1 MNIFV
6 LIKYLNKS
14 SKMKVYPFNIPK
26 PEKNALIYQ
35 EDIELVFYDK
45 LHQHNE
51 IQISFIEKGNGTLLV
66 GDKISSYTEN
76 DIFIIGSNLP
86 HAFKSD
92 KNREE
97 KSKML
102 SLFFT
107 ETSFGE
113 SFFELNELVEINN
126 FFSKSLQGLTLKS
139 NKTEVIKKFLR
150 LKKASKLERFILF
163 LEILKIASETTSEPL
178 STFVYTKKYSDI
190 EGKRMRN
197 VFDFT
202 IENAH
207 HKISLEHISNV
218 ANMTKN
224 AFCKYFK
231 KRTNK
236 TYISFLT
243 ELRIENACKLLNA
256 DTDLSI
262 NEIAFKSGFNNIS
275 NFNRQFKMKKGI
287 SPNTFRKN

>member
-1 MNIFV
+1 
-6 LIKYLNKS
+6 
-14 SKMKVYPFNIPK
+14 MKVYPFKIPK

-92 KNREE
+92 KNRKE

-107 ETSFGE
+107 KTSFGE
-113 SFFELNELVEINN
+113 SFFELNELLEINN

-139 NKTEVIKKFLR
+139 NKTEVIKKILR

-163 LEILKIASETTSEPL
+163 LEILKIASETKSEPL
-178 STFVYTKKYSDI
+178 STFVYNKKYSDI

-197 VFDFT
+197 IFDFT
-202 IENAH
+202 LENAYQN
-207 HKISLEHISNV
+207 ITLDDVASV

-236 TYISFLT
+236 TFISFLI
-243 ELRIENACKLLNA
+243 ELRVENACKLLST
-256 DTDLSI
+256 DKDLSI
-262 NEIAFKSGFNNIS
+262 NDIAFKSGFNNIS
-275 NFNRQFKMKKGI
+275 NFNRQFKMIKNM
-287 SPNTFRKN
+287 SPNKFRKTNL

>member
-1 MNIFV
+1 
-6 LIKYLNKS
+6 
-14 SKMKVYPFNIPK
+14 MKVLPFKIPK
-26 PEKNALIYQ
+26 PENNALIYQ
-35 EDIELVFYDK
+35 EDIEVVFYDK
-45 LHQHNE
+45 LHQHDE

-66 GDKISSYTEN
+66 GDKISSYSEN

-92 KNREE
+92 KNVEE

-113 SFFELNELVEINN
+113 PFFELNELAEVNH
-126 FFSKSLQGLTLKS
+126 FFSKSLQGLILKS
-139 NKTEVIKKFLR
+139 NKTEIIKNFLK
-150 LKKASKLERFILF
+150 LKNASKLERFILF
-163 LEILKIASETTSEPL
+163 LEILKIISNSNSEPL
-178 STFVYTKKYSDI
+178 TTFVYHKKYSDI

-202 IENAH
+202 IENANQ
-207 HKISLEHISNV
+207 KISLDDIANV

-243 ELRIENACKLLNA
+243 ELRIENACQLLNS
-256 DTDLSI
+256 DKDLSI
-262 NEIAFKSGFNNIS
+262 NEIAFKTGFNNIS
-275 NFNRQFKMKKGI
+275 NFNRKFKEV
-287 SPNTFRKN
+287 KNVTPICYRNL

>member
-1 MNIFV
+1 
-6 LIKYLNKS
+6 
-14 SKMKVYPFNIPK
+14 MKVLPFKIPK
-26 PEKNALIYQ
+26 PENNALIYQ
-35 EDIELVFYDK
+35 EDIEFIFYDK
-45 LHQHNE
+45 LHQHDE
-51 IQISFIEKGNGTLLV
+51 IQISFIEKGTGTLLV
-66 GDKISSYTEN
+66 GDTISSFAEN
-76 DIFIIGSNLP
+76 DIFILGSNLP

-92 KNREE
+92 KNGTE

-102 SLFFT
+102 TLFFT

-113 SFFELNELVEINN
+113 SFFKLNELAEINYL
-126 FFSKSLQGLTLKS
+126 FSKSLQGSNLKS
-139 NKTEVIKKFLR
+139 NRPEIIKNFLK
-150 LKKASKLERFILF
+150 LKKASKLERFMLF
-163 LEILKIASETTSEPL
+163 LEILKMVSEATSHPL
-178 STFVYTKKYSDI
+178 STFVDTKKYSDT

-207 HKISLEHISNV
+207 QKISLEDIASI

-243 ELRIENACKLLNA
+243 EVRIENACKLLKS
-256 DTDLSI
+256 DKDVSI
-262 NEIAFKSGFNNIS
+262 NEIAYEVGFNNIS
-275 NFNRQFKMKKGI
+275 NFNRKFKELKKMTPI
-287 SPNTFRKN
+287 SYRNL

>member
-1 MNIFV
+1 
-6 LIKYLNKS
+6 
-14 SKMKVYPFNIPK
+14 MKVLPFKIPK
-26 PEKNALIYQ
+26 PENNALIYQ
-35 EDIELVFYDK
+35 EDIELFFYDK
-45 LHQHNE
+45 LHQHDE

-66 GDKISSYTEN
+66 GDRIFSYSEN
-76 DIFIIGSNLP
+76 DIFVIGSNLP
-86 HAFKSD
+86 HVFKSD
-92 KNREE
+92 KNTEST
-97 KSKML
+97 SKML

-107 ETSFGE
+107 ESSFGE
-113 SFFELNELVEINN
+113 TFFDLNDFAEINH
-126 FFSKSLQGLTLKS
+126 FFSKSLQGFVVKVNKNQITDSFLK
-139 NKTEVIKKFLR
+139 

-163 LEILKIASETTSEPL
+163 LEILKVISFSKSEPL
-178 STFVYTKKYSDI
+178 SNFVYNKKYSDV

-202 IENAH
+202 IENANQ
-207 HKISLEHISNV
+207 KIFLDDIANV

-256 DTDLSI
+256 NKDLSI
-262 NEIAFKSGFNNIS
+262 NEIAYKTGFNNIS
-275 NFNRQFKMKKGI
+275 NFNRQFKMIKYM
-287 SPNTFRKN
+287 SPNKFRKRNL

>member
-1 MNIFV
+1 
-6 LIKYLNKS
+6 
-14 SKMKVYPFNIPK
+14 MKVLPFKIPK
-26 PEKNALIYQ
+26 PENNALIYQ
-35 EDIELVFYDK
+35 EDIEFIFYDK
-45 LHQHNE
+45 LHQHDE
-51 IQISFIEKGNGTLLV
+51 IQISFIEKGTGTLLV
-66 GDKISSYTEN
+66 GDTISSFAEN
-76 DIFIIGSNLP
+76 NIFILGSNLP

-92 KNREE
+92 KNGTE

-102 SLFFT
+102 TLFFT

-113 SFFELNELVEINN
+113 SFFKLNELAEINYL
-126 FFSKSLQGLTLKS
+126 FSKSLQGLNLKS
-139 NKTEVIKKFLR
+139 NRPEIIKNFLK

-163 LEILKIASETTSEPL
+163 LEILKMVSEATSHPL
-178 STFVYTKKYSDI
+178 STFVDTKKYSDT

-207 HKISLEHISNV
+207 QKISLEDIASI

-243 ELRIENACKLLNA
+243 EVRIENACKLLKS
-256 DTDLSI
+256 DKDVSI
-262 NEIAFKSGFNNIS
+262 NEIAYEVGFNNIS
-275 NFNRQFKMKKGI
+275 NFNRKFKEVKKMT
-287 SPNTFRKN
+287 PLKYRNVYTA

>member
-1 MNIFV
+1 
-6 LIKYLNKS
+6 
-14 SKMKVYPFNIPK
+14 MKVLPFKIPK
-26 PEKNALIYQ
+26 PENNALIYQ

-45 LHQHNE
+45 LHQHDE

-66 GDKISSYTEN
+66 GDRISSYAEN
-76 DIFIIGSNLP
+76 DIFVIGSNLP

-92 KNREE
+92 KNAAIE
-97 KSKML
+97 SKML

-107 ETSFGE
+107 ESSFGE
-113 SFFELNELVEINN
+113 AFFELNDFAEINHC
-126 FFSKSLQGLTLKS
+126 FSKSLQGFVVKENKKEIIDSFLKL
-139 NKTEVIKKFLR
+139 N
-150 LKKASKLERFILF
+150 KASKLVRFILF
-163 LEILKIASETTSEPL
+163 LEILKIISVSKSEPL
-178 STFVYTKKYSDI
+178 SNFVYTKKYSDV

-202 IENAH
+202 IENANE
-207 HKISLEHISNV
+207 KITLDDVANV

-224 AFCKYFK
+224 AFCKYFR

-256 DTDLSI
+256 DKDLSI
-262 NEIAFKSGFNNIS
+262 NEIAYKSGFNNIS
-275 NFNRQFKMKKGI
+275 NFNRQFKMIK
-287 SPNTFRKN
+287 SMAPNTFRKINM

>member
-1 MNIFV
+1 
-6 LIKYLNKS
+6 
-14 SKMKVYPFNIPK
+14 MKVYPFKIPK
-26 PEKNALIYQ
+26 PENNALMYQ
-35 EDIELVFYDK
+35 EDIEFVFYDK
-45 LHQHNE
+45 LHQHDE
-51 IQISFIEKGNGTLLV
+51 IQISFIEKGTGTLLV
-66 GDKISSYTEN
+66 GDTISSFAEN
-76 DIFIIGSNLP
+76 DVFILGSNLP

-92 KNREE
+92 KKRSE

-102 SLFFT
+102 TLFFT

-113 SFFELNELVEINN
+113 SFFKLNELAEINYL
-126 FFSKSLQGLTLKS
+126 FSESLQGLSLTS
-139 NKTEVIKKFLR
+139 NKTEIIKNFLK
-150 LKKASKLERFILF
+150 LKNASKLARFILF
-163 LEILKIASETTSEPL
+163 LEILKMVSEATSIPL
-178 STFVYTKKYSDI
+178 STFVDTKKYSDT

-207 HKISLEHISNV
+207 QKISLEDIASI

-243 ELRIENACKLLNA
+243 EVRIENVCKLLKS
-256 DTDLSI
+256 DKDVSI
-262 NEIAFKSGFNNIS
+262 NEIAYKVGFNNIS
-275 NFNRQFKMKKGI
+275 NFNRKFKEVKKMT
-287 SPNTFRKN
+287 PLQYRK